1 MHLAVHSK
9 NMLIKKNKL
18 FSGTISLPRH
28 LSVDNVHQNNR
39 LLENDKNK
47 QFLTPKFMQH

>member
-28 LSVDNVHQNNR
+28 LSVDIVHQKNR

-47 QFLTPKFMQH
+47 QFLTPRFMQH